1 MEGLSF
7 PHFIWVAFCAGI
19 IGTIGMELMLQSI
32 TKFGIANADM
42 TRAIGSL
49 FTNSSSVAY
58 RFGFIIQ
65 SVSGIV
71 FAFIYVL
78 AFELF
83 DIRGILNS
91 AGAGL
96 LLGFIHGAVVGFI
109 LVTAIAE
116 NHPHPEFRK
125 AEFPVAVAHWA
136 GHLIYGLLVGVLINL
151 IGI

>member
-1 MEGLSF
+1 MEELSF
-7 PHFIWVAFCAGI
+7 PHFIWVALCAGI

-49 FTNSSSVAY
+49 FTNSKAVAY
-58 RFGFIIQ
+58 RFGFVIQ
-65 SVSGIV
+65 SFSGII
-71 FAFIYVL
+71 FAFIYIL

-83 DIRGILNS
+83 DVRGILSS
-91 AGAGL
+91 AVAGL
-96 LLGFIHGAVVGFI
+96 LLGFVHGAVVGFI
-109 LVTAIAE
+109 LVTAVAE

-136 GHLIYGLLVGVLINL
+136 GHLVYGLLVGILINL